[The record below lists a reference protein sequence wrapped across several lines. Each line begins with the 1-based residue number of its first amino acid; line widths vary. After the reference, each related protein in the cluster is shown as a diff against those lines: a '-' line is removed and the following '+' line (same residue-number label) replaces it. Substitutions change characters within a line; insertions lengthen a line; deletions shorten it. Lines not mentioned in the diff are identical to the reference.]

1 MQILEDEA
9 KSINCKLIVE
19 GANGPTSNKA
29 DEILKNKNIE
39 VLPDIFANGGGV
51 IVSYYEWLQN
61 NMNQYYDEDEIYS
74 KLKKK
79 MQDSYY
85 KINEYHIKYNCTLRE
100 AAYLV
105 ALEKLDK
112 TYKSRGI

>member
-1 MQILEDEA
+1 MRLLFLILAINYSYSQNSNFDEA
-9 KSINCKLIVE
+9 NMLYNE
-19 GANGPTSNKA
+19 GRYIDAIDVYNK
-29 DEILKNKNIE
+29 ILDSGLHSSDLYFNIG
-39 VLPDIFANGGGV
+39 N
-51 IVSYYEWLQN
+51 
-61 NMNQYYDEDEIYS
+61 
-74 KLKKK
+74 
-79 MQDSYY
+79 SYY